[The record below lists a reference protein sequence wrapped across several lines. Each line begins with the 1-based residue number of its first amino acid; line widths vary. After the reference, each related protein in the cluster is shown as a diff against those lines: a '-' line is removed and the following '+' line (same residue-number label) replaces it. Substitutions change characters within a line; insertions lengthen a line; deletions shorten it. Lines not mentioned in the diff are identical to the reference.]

1 MLKLRLCINKNA
13 DLYTNL
19 KRSRKWT
26 DLGQPIKTIEK
37 RFVYT
42 KIQESLKFFAH
53 FYHEKEIY
61 KNFYSLLPKKIL
73 ILFTS
78 YGPNWE
84 SQQKKKLKNFLYL
97 PKNRKF
103 LFFLHFIDQLEE
115 HNNFFFLVAQK
126 QNSFKLLY
134 FIYQPRPC
142 NKRI

>member
-13 DLYTNL
+13 GLYTNL

-61 KNFYSLLPKKIL
+61 KTFYSLLPKKIL

-84 SQQKKKLKNFLYL
+84 SQQKKLKNFLYL
-97 PKNRKF
+97 LKNRKF

-115 HNNFFFLVAQK
+115 HNKFLFLVAQK

>member
-1 MLKLRLCINKNA
+1 MLRLRLCINKNA

-26 DLGQPIKTIEK
+26 DLGQSIKTIEK

-42 KIQESLKFFAH
+42 KIQKSLRFFAH

-61 KNFYSLLPKKIL
+61 KTFYSLLPKKIL

-84 SQQKKKLKNFLYL
+84 SQQKKIEKL
-97 PKNRKF
+97 
-103 LFFLHFIDQLEE
+103 FILT
-115 HNNFFFLVAQK
+115 QK
-126 QNSFKLLY
+126 QEI
-134 FIYQPRPC
+134 FIFSVFHRPT
-142 NKRI
+142 